1 MGVPMPDSAAAI
13 TLGGAW
19 RRWRWWL
26 AALAVVGI
34 GVAAYFLKP
43 VTGPAR
49 NLTLVG
55 DAARGAYVIRLG
67 GCDACH
73 TDHDHNGAYLAGG
86 APLTTPFGTFYPPN
100 ITPDKQTGIGGWT
113 LAQFSDAIS
122 NGDSPHGN
130 LYPVFPYNDLTLMSD
145 QEVVDLYAAI
155 MAAPAVAHPTPANE
169 VIFPLNFRLLVSGW
183 KNLFFSPQRYRND
196 PSHSAQ
202 WNRGAYLA
210 NGPTHCVAC
219 HSPLNAL
226 GAVIDGEHFAGNPA
240 GGTGGKTP
248 ALTASA
254 LLQDGYTVDGL
265 AQTLK
270 TGITPN
276 AGKVGAEMG
285 PVIRD
290 ETSHWT
296 DADLKA
302 MATYLLA
309 GK

>member
-1 MGVPMPDSAAAI
+1 MPDSAVSI
-13 TLGGAW
+13 TPERLW

-26 AALAVVGI
+26 AALVVVGI
-34 GVAAYFLKP
+34 GMAVYFLKP

-67 GCDACH
+67 GCDSCH

-145 QEVVDLYAAI
+145 QEVADLYAAI
-155 MAAPAVAHPTPANE
+155 MTAPAVAHATPANE
-169 VIFPLNFRLLVSGW
+169 VMFPLNFRLLVSGW
-183 KNLFFSPQRYRND
+183 KNLFFSPHRYQND

-226 GAVIDGEHFAGNPA
+226 GAVVDGKHFTGNAA

-248 ALTASA
+248 PLTALA
-254 LLQDGYTVDGL
+254 LLQDGYTIDGL

-270 TGITPN
+270 TGVTPN

>member
-1 MGVPMPDSAAAI
+1 MPDKFASI
-13 TLGGAW
+13 TAGRLW
-19 RRWRWWL
+19 RRSRWWL
-26 AALAVVGI
+26 AAIALAGI
-34 GVAAYFLKP
+34 GMAIYFLKP

-49 NLTLVG
+49 DLTLVG
-55 DAARGAYVIRLG
+55 DAARGAYIIRLG

-73 TDHDHNGAYLAGG
+73 TDHDHNGPYLAGG
-86 APLTTPFGTFYPPN
+86 APLATPFGTFYPPN
-100 ITPDKQTGIGGWT
+100 ITPDQKTGIGSWT

-155 MAAPAVAHPTPANE
+155 RTAPAVTGTAPANE

-183 KNLFFSPQRYRND
+183 KNLFFSPHRYRND
-196 PSHSAQ
+196 PSHSVQ

-219 HSPLNAL
+219 HSPINAL
-226 GAVIDGEHFAGNPA
+226 GAVVDGKHFAGNPT
-240 GGTGGKTP
+240 GGTGGKAPPLTP
-248 ALTASA
+248 LALI
-254 LLQDGYTVDGL
+254 QDGYTEDSL
-265 AQTLK
+265 AKTLK

-296 DADLKA
+296 DDDLKA
-302 MATYLLA
+302 VAIYLLA
-309 GK
+309 GR